1 MTLSFWAKGTNPGG
15 GCFRSSWIRSYDN
28 GTNNGEWVVA
38 DNIVLNE
45 EWQFFSFTTKV
56 PNKIHNLAD
65 NRLKIPMSN
74 EKRSLNLSTS
84 VALVLSEA
92 MRLNGLI

>member
-1 MTLSFWAKGTNPGG
+1 MTTQSQ
-15 GCFRSSWIRSYDN
+15 RSLYKFEFHTSDILLFGRESA
-28 GTNNGEWVVA
+28 G
-38 DNIVLNE
+38 
-45 EWQFFSFTTKV
+45 V

-84 VALVLSEA
+84 VAIVLSEA
-92 MRLNGLI
+92 MRQNGLI